1 MRAPRPRA
9 PGQRPAAAVGR
20 PEPGA
25 GAAAIPQVRFLDRG
39 TPPHIA
45 TLILVSGLGALSTSI
60 FLPSLAHMAEDFGT
74 SYAVMQIA
82 VSGYLLT
89 TAVLQIVLGSVADTL
104 GRRPVMMGSLGL
116 FVLATLG
123 TLAASEVGTFL
134 AFRMMQGVAVA
145 GIVLSRAVVRD
156 MVAQDEAASR
166 IGYIT
171 MGMALIPMIGPMIG
185 GALDQAWGW
194 RSSFVALAAS
204 GGLVLLVVAA
214 DQGETG
220 RARGEGLGAQLR
232 HYPTLLRSRRF
243 WGYSLCAM
251 FSAGAFFALL
261 GGAAF
266 VAGPIFG
273 LSPLWAGIALGSPA
287 IGYAAGNFL
296 AGRLSVRVG
305 IDRMAMAGCAVATLG
320 MGLSLALAALGAVG
334 PWLFFGFCVTLGLGN
349 GMTLPNA
356 MAGSI
361 SVRPEL
367 AGTASG
373 LSGAIMTAGG
383 AALSLLAASVLS
395 VGSGTWPLQAIM
407 AGSSALAGV
416 SLLLVRGTP
425 GIP

>member
-1 MRAPRPRA
+1 MT
-9 PGQRPAAAVGR
+9 
-20 PEPGA
+20 
-25 GAAAIPQVRFLDRG
+25 AIPDVRFLDRS

-74 SYAVMQIA
+74 SYAVMNIA

-104 GRRPVMMGSLGL
+104 GRRPVMIGSLAI

-123 TLAASEVGTFL
+123 TLMAPEVGTFL
-134 AFRMMQGVAVA
+134 VFRMMQGVAVA

-156 MVAQDEAASR
+156 TVGQDEAASR

-194 RSSFVALAAS
+194 RASFVALAAS
-204 GGLVLLVVAA
+204 GALVLLIVAA

-220 RARGEGLGAQLR
+220 RSRGGGLAAQVR

-251 FSAGAFFALL
+251 FASGAFFALL

-266 VAGPIFG
+266 VAGRIFG
-273 LSPLWAGIALGSPA
+273 LSPLWTGIALGSPA

-296 AGRLSVRVG
+296 SGRLSVRVG
-305 IDRMAMAGCAVATLG
+305 IDRMAMVGCAVATLG
-320 MGLSLALAALGAVG
+320 LGLSLVLAAFGAVG
-334 PWLFFGFCVTLGLGN
+334 PLVFFGFCVTLGLGN
-349 GMTLPNA
+349 GMALPNA

-383 AALSLLAASVLS
+383 AALSVIAASVLS
-395 VGSGTWPLQAIM
+395 VESGPWPLQAIM
-407 AGSSALAGV
+407 AGSSVLAGL
-416 SLLLVRGTP
+416 SLLLVRGTRAAA
-425 GIP
+425 